1 MIYREALLTDI
12 PGMSVV
18 RLSVLENRLS
28 NPGLVTEQ
36 DYTDHLTTLGKGW
49 VAQNE
54 HGIIVG
60 FAIVNMENHSVWAL
74 FVHPDFEGHGI
85 GKTLHRMMLDFYFS
99 KTDKPLYLGT
109 EAGTR
114 AEQFYRMQ
122 GWRDVGRYANGEIK
136 FEMHKEQAA
145 GSRQ

>member
-18 RLSVLENRLS
+18 RLSVVENRL
-28 NPGLVTEQ
+28 NTPGLVTEQ
-36 DYTDHLTTLGKGW
+36 DYTHHLTTLGKGW
-49 VAQNE
+49 VAVDEQ
-54 HGIIVG
+54 GTVTG
-60 FAIVNMENHSVWAL
+60 FAIVNLQNHSVWAL
-74 FVHPDFEGHGI
+74 FVHPHFEGNGI

-114 AEQFYRMQ
+114 AEMFYRMQ
-122 GWRDVGRYANGEIK
+122 GWRDIGRYPNGEVK
-136 FEMHKEQAA
+136 FEMIKT
-145 GSRQ
+145 